1 MSLNAKAWLSLVA
14 LALATALLVF
24 VPAGTLDYWQ
34 AWVYLAVFLGAAS
47 LVTRHLMKRDPALLR
62 RRMRGGPIAER
73 EPAQRIIMLF
83 ASLAFVSLLV
93 VPGFDHRFA
102 WSEVPVYAVA
112 AGNVMTA
119 VGFHLISLVYRENS
133 FTSATVEVMEGQRVV
148 STGPYAIVR
157 HPMYASSSLY
167 VVGTPLALGSWWGL
181 VPLVGLFPLLV
192 WRLLDE
198 ERLLARSL
206 PGYREYQ
213 QRVRYRLVPGVW

>member
-1 MSLNAKAWLSLVA
+1 MSLNAQAWLSLAV
-14 LALATALLVF
+14 LALAMALLVL

-47 LVTRHLMKRDPALLR
+47 LITRHLMKRDPALLR
-62 RRMRGGPIAER
+62 RRMSGGPTAER
-73 EPAQRIIMLF
+73 EPAQRTIMLF
-83 ASLAFVSLLV
+83 ASLAFISMLV

-102 WSEVPVYAVA
+102 WSLVPTYAVV

-119 VGFHLISLVYRENS
+119 VGFYLISLVYRENS
-133 FTSATVEVMEGQRVV
+133 FTSATVEVVEGQRVI

-167 VVGTPLALGSWWGL
+167 VLGTPLALGSWWGL
-181 VPLVGLFPLLV
+181 VPVVGLFPLLV

-213 QRVRYRLVPGVW
+213 QRVRYRLVPGIW